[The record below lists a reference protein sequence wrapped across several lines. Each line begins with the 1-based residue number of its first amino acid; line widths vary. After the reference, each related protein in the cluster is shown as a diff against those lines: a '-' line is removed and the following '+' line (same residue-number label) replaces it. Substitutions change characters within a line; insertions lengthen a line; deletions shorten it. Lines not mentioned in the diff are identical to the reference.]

1 MNSLY
6 YERNRNKSFFLFM
19 GITLLL
25 LYQDMLQQYFTVF
38 RSIDEFIGVAL
49 LPAVFILYIYKN
61 KRLYKEE
68 QIIILLYMIFVL
80 TGIISS
86 MVYKFQD
93 LTAAISDF
101 IIVSKF
107 LGGYFFARICFG
119 DVILVN
125 FKKHIRVIFMVI
137 SAITFSLT
145 ILDIAFN
152 IFPKG
157 DKRYFMYSEKLFFNH
172 PTYLALFCVVVLSY
186 LTLVFE
192 NKLTDYIFV
201 LQILFVCAST
211 FRVKAIGMILV
222 YLIFLLPVKKLK
234 NFKVIIILAAVI
246 IAIFCII
253 PQINVYYFDSGDSP
267 RNLLT
272 STGFKI
278 ANEYFPIGSGFGTF
292 GSYISGAVY
301 SPLYDIYN
309 LNSTWGLTRNNPF
322 FISDTFWPMIIGQF
336 GYAGLFLFTLIIIQ
350 FFLLIK
356 KLHKIN
362 LNIPLFC
369 LIPFVYLLISST
381 SESSFANYYSVN
393 LFMIIGIAVSQTS
406 MPETA
411 AECHYCYNDNFP
423 IIQER

>member
-1 MNSLY
+1 MNNLF
-6 YERNRNKSFFLFM
+6 YERNRNKSFFLFT

-25 LYQDMLQQYFTVF
+25 LYQDMIQQYFTVF
-38 RSIDEFIGVAL
+38 RSIDELVGVAF

-61 KRLYKEE
+61 KKLYKEE
-68 QIIILLYMIFVL
+68 QIIILLYIIFL
-80 TGIISS
+80 ATGMISS
-86 MVYKFQD
+86 MVYKFQG
-93 LTAAISDF
+93 LTAAITDL

-119 DVILVN
+119 DIILMD
-125 FKKHIRVIFMVI
+125 FKRYIRKIFMAI
-137 SAITFSLT
+137 TAITFSLT

-157 DKRYFMYSEKLFFNH
+157 DKRYFMYSEKLFFYH
-172 PTYLALFCVVVLSY
+172 PTYLALFCVVTLSY

-192 NKLTDYIFV
+192 NKLADYLFL

-222 YLIFLLPVKKLK
+222 YLVFLIPVKKFKNLK
-234 NFKVIIILAAVI
+234 GIILIAAVI
-246 IAIFCII
+246 LVVFCII

-272 STGFKI
+272 STSFKV
-278 ANEYFPIGSGFGTF
+278 ANEYFPIGAGFGTF

-309 LNSTWGLTRNNPF
+309 MSSTWGLTKNNPF

-336 GYAGLFLFTLIIIQ
+336 GYMGLFLFTLIIIQ
-350 FFLLIK
+350 FSLLIK
-356 KLHKIN
+356 KLHRID
-362 LNIPLFC
+362 LNILLFC

-381 SESSFANYYSVN
+381 SESSFVNYYSVN
-393 LFMIIGIAVSQTS
+393 LFMIIGIAVSQAR
-406 MPETA
+406 PQIA
-411 AECHYCYNDNFP
+411 ADDCFYNHNA
-423 IIQER
+423 